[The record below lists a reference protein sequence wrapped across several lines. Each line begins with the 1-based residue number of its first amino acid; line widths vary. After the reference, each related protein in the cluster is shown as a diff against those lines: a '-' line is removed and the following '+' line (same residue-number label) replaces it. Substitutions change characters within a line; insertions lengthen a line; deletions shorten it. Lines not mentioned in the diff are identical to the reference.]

1 MFLLAEEFTFKKG
14 WLCQWIP
21 FFGKMRYFRYMQPLH
36 LYLGLGALLFLLGVG
51 LVLTRRNA
59 VMVLMG
65 IELMLNAANVN
76 FVAFSRYDQPAIEG
90 QMAALFVIVLAAA
103 EVAVGLGL
111 ILNLYRRKGS
121 IDLSEAQD
129 LQG

>member
-1 MFLLAEEFTFKKG
+1 
-14 WLCQWIP
+14 
-21 FFGKMRYFRYMQPLH
+21 MQPLH
-36 LYLGLGALLFLLGVG
+36 LYLGLGALLFLLGVA

-59 VMVLMG
+59 IMVLMG

-76 FVAFSRYDQPAIEG
+76 FVAFSRYNQPAIEG

-111 ILNLYRRKGS
+111 ILNLFRRKDS
-121 IDLSEAQD
+121 IDLAEAQE